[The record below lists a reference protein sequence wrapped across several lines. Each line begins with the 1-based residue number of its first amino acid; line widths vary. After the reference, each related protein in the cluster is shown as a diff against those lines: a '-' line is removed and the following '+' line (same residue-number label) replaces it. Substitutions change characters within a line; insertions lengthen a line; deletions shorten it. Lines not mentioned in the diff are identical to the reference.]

1 MHQSLWSLSQKTSTY
16 PPLSQHTK
24 TDICIVGA
32 GITGITLAYLLK
44 DTPLTICLIDSD
56 RVSSG
61 TTAYTTAKM
70 TAQHDL
76 IYHELIHTFGHY
88 DAKCYANAQFEAL
101 DFISQTIKQHRMDCE
116 FERKFSAIYTQNAH
130 DIPLFEKEYAA
141 YQELGLKGRLVKTLD
156 LPFPIECALILENQA
171 QFNPVKYTTALL
183 EEIQTYPNIRIYEQ
197 TAATDIK
204 KKDGTLTVCTS
215 LGYEI
220 EAQKVVQTSHYPFY
234 DDLSFLFAKMEAQTS
249 YLMACEGVKNMP
261 EGMYLS
267 YGQPTRSI
275 RTYQN
280 YLLVGGEDHRTGTK
294 KETTTR
300 YEALTKFA
308 TQYFAPSNISY
319 RWSTEDYDTVDRLPY
334 IGQMKQGD
342 QIFVATGFKKWGMTT
357 STVAAL
363 LLKDL
368 ILGQESP
375 YASLFNP
382 NRQHIA
388 PQIKNLIRY
397 NAQTAWE
404 LVKGKLRAEE
414 DLSQLTPGEAVVL
427 KLDEGKYGVYMDEQG
442 ETWMVDLTCPHL
454 GCELSF
460 NHAERTWDCPCH
472 GSRFDVTGTVV
483 SGPAHCALKS
493 TTNRIDP
500 NLF

>member
-61 TTAYTTAKM
+61 TTAYTTAKV

-88 DAKCYANAQFEAL
+88 DAKCYANAQLEAL

-280 YLLVGGEDHRTGTK
+280 YLLVGGEDHRTGTE
-294 KETTTR
+294 KETKTR
-300 YEALTKFA
+300 YEALTRFA
-308 TQYFAPSNISY
+308 TQHFAPSNISY

-368 ILGQESP
+368 IL
-375 YASLFNP
+375 
-382 NRQHIA
+382 
-388 PQIKNLIRY
+388 
-397 NAQTAWE
+397 
-404 LVKGKLRAEE
+404 
-414 DLSQLTPGEAVVL
+414 
-427 KLDEGKYGVYMDEQG
+427 
-442 ETWMVDLTCPHL
+442 
-454 GCELSF
+454 
-460 NHAERTWDCPCH
+460 
-472 GSRFDVTGTVV
+472 
-483 SGPAHCALKS
+483 
-493 TTNRIDP
+493 
-500 NLF
+500 

>member
-61 TTAYTTAKM
+61 TTAYTTAKV

-88 DAKCYANAQFEAL
+88 DAKCYANAQLEAL

-197 TAATDIK
+197 
-204 KKDGTLTVCTS
+204 
-215 LGYEI
+215 
-220 EAQKVVQTSHYPFY
+220 
-234 DDLSFLFAKMEAQTS
+234 LFAKMEAQTS

-280 YLLVGGEDHRTGTK
+280 YLLVGGEDHRTGTE
-294 KETTTR
+294 KETKTR
-300 YEALTKFA
+300 YEALTRFA
-308 TQYFAPSNISY
+308 TQHFAPSNISY

-388 PQIKNLIRY
+388 LQIKNLIRY

-472 GSRFDVTGTVV
+472 GSRFDVNGTVV
-483 SGPAHCALKS
+483 SGPAHSALKS
-493 TTNRIDP
+493 TTNRIDT